1 MQDANCPPA
10 EGDTFVGSFRQQGYS
25 GNRQKRSMGDAQ
37 LLSLTASSSAS
48 SNPSVRKD
56 TAAGGSG
63 HRKSA
68 RSSRKGLLAQVNQFD
83 VLEVTV
89 AGGVAQLFMEKKDSG
104 EFGKESKNE
113 PLNDQK
119 PGFMGAQPFVM
130 PKTRDDAL
138 SAMAPTNHRFLVT
151 GVPSGADINM
161 DGGSDGEW
169 ELYAD
174 FAVVPGALSRLEG
187 GFSQNGRIPMRKKST
202 SQTTP
207 KRAEEKAY
215 RFYVDLNDETKFT
228 KITVAVRKSGFGRK
242 WAKSNINGLHLDE
255 DSDSEPTPAKRA
267 PKENKPK

>member
-1 MQDANCPPA
+1 MQDAPA
-10 EGDTFVGSFRQQGYS
+10 GGDTFVDSFRLQGYS
-25 GNRQKRSMGDAQ
+25 DNRQKKVVKRSMGDAQ

-56 TAAGGSG
+56 TAVGGSG

-104 EFGKESKNE
+104 EFGKGSKNK

-161 DGGSDGEW
+161 GGEW

-174 FAVVPGALSRLEG
+174 FAVVPGALSKIGG
-187 GFSQNGRIPMRKKST
+187 GFSKNGTINIHKKST
-202 SQTTP
+202 STSKITP
-207 KRAEEKAY
+207 KQVEIVEKAY
-215 RFYVDLNDETKFT
+215 RFHVDLNDEKKFP

-255 DSDSEPTPAKRA
+255 ADSGEEGAKG
-267 PKENKPK
+267 K

>member
-1 MQDANCPPA
+1 MQDAICPPA
-10 EGDTFVGSFRQQGYS
+10 EGESEFVGSFRDQGYS
-25 GNRQKRSMGDAQ
+25 GNRQKRPMVDAQ
-37 LLSLTASSSAS
+37 HGSLTASSSAS
-48 SNPSVRKD
+48 SNNPSVRKD

-68 RSSRKGLLAQVNQFD
+68 RSSRKGLLGQVNQFD

-89 AGGVAQLFMEKKDSG
+89 ADGVAQLFMEKKDSG
-104 EFGKESKNE
+104 EFGKGSKTE

-130 PKTRDDAL
+130 PKTRGDAL

-161 DGGSDGEW
+161 GGEW

-187 GFSQNGRIPMRKKST
+187 GFSQNGRIPMRRKNT

-255 DSDSEPTPAKRA
+255 DSDSGEEGAKG
-267 PKENKPK
+267 K

>member
-1 MQDANCPPA
+1 VLPS
-10 EGDTFVGSFRQQGYS
+10 V
-25 GNRQKRSMGDAQ
+25 
-37 LLSLTASSSAS
+37 
-48 SNPSVRKD
+48 PSVRKD

-63 HRKSA
+63 HRKKSA
-68 RSSRKGLLAQVNQFD
+68 RSSRKSLLAKLNQFD

-104 EFGKESKNE
+104 EFGKEGKNE

-138 SAMAPTNHRFLVT
+138 SAKGSTNHRFLVT

-161 DGGSDGEW
+161 DGGSGGEW

-187 GFSQNGRIPMRKKST
+187 GKGRIPMRRKNT

-207 KRAEEKAY
+207 KPAVEKAY
-215 RFYVDLNDETKFT
+215 RFDVDLNDETKFT

>member
-1 MQDANCPPA
+1 M
-10 EGDTFVGSFRQQGYS
+10 S
-25 GNRQKRSMGDAQ
+25 
-37 LLSLTASSSAS
+37 
-48 SNPSVRKD
+48 
-56 TAAGGSG
+56 
-63 HRKSA
+63 
-68 RSSRKGLLAQVNQFD
+68 QFD
-83 VLEVTV
+83 IIDVEV
-89 AGGVAQLFMEKKDSG
+89 AGAKLFMGKKDSG
-104 EFGKESKNE
+104 DLGKGNQNQ
-113 PLNDQK
+113 PLNDHRV
-119 PGFMGAQPFVM
+119 GFMGAQPFVM

-161 DGGSDGEW
+161 GGEW

-187 GFSQNGRIPMRKKST
+187 GFSQNGRIPMRRKNT

-207 KRAEEKAY
+207 KPAVEKAY
-215 RFYVDLNDETKFT
+215 RFDVDLNDETKFT